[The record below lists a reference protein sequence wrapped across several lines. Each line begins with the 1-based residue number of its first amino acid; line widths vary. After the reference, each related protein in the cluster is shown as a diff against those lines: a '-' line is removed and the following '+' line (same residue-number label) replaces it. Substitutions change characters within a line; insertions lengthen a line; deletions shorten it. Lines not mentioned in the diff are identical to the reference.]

1 METKTK
7 FDEMILIQLINLL
20 VMILLI
26 INYKNRAKDEIDKI
40 LHTKL

>member
-1 METKTK
+1 
-7 FDEMILIQLINLL
+7 MILIQLINLI

-26 INYKNRAKDEIDKI
+26 INYKKKTKEELNKI